1 MRTSSCSGSHADMR
15 SAIDEVSS
23 IKRELGQLRSQVSAV
38 ANDQA
43 AISKTA
49 EHTLDSTAAATRT
62 VKDFQLQIASLGTM
76 NELATTTEE
85 RLKSLN
91 ALAEHVTVKT
101 KALITQ
107 RVTIEHAISEGAR
120 LNEMVW
126 AMEAQIR
133 KLEDGNRQVTRAE
146 EVLWRQA
153 EEFAEEVLEELDT
166 ATSER
171 DRFRLDAARI
181 EKDGA
186 ALIQTVSAQIERLAI
201 EEKSFDAH
209 EQRIA
214 NLQSAL
220 TTVERQLETVLG
232 RQEAVGALDRKAEAL
247 AQTVRQLSNELD
259 EMTRRRADVDT
270 LAERLARV
278 ETTARETEAQQARI
292 ESGRQ
297 QLEELRAELEA
308 IHASR
313 ASAAELCTRLNADR
327 LALES
332 AGENIARFA
341 AGAPAIENQL
351 SVVLEKLRLLGDA
364 DRVAERT
371 RETISELE
379 ATLARSSEK
388 LQFVEKVERRLNGL
402 HTLNTEVG
410 RRMEEQLVR
419 RAELEGLRTRAEEIS
434 AHIGDAHQK
443 LGAIRTTQ
451 EKLPGILECVATLGR
466 DIEQLESRMNG
477 LRRSETDLADQERRL
492 DALVAGSRDQHAA
505 ITERT
510 AHLEAL
516 VQELNRASDVR
527 NELLA
532 DLSRVQAQHQETAAR
547 MAATEEKLKHVD
559 ALRQQLDDRQSA
571 LTAAEQRMV
580 AFEAQVGNLAQLA
593 ADTDIKIQAIAGR
606 ESMVAAVKAE
616 VEQVQNAAA
625 AVKNDVAAIVERRE
639 ELQTLRTRLDALV
652 ESLGDTDERIATIE
666 ARRALVQEVQSK
678 TEMIANLLEDIGAN
692 LDMVA
697 AQKAQIE
704 YASDQVGRL
713 EFSIQQS
720 QNTIRALHHERERAE
735 RVEEAIR
742 QIRTRERSPRATEA
756 AMTDSII
763 SS

>member
-1 MRTSSCSGSHADMR
+1 
-15 SAIDEVSS
+15 
-23 IKRELGQLRSQVSAV
+23 
-38 ANDQA
+38 
-43 AISKTA
+43 
-49 EHTLDSTAAATRT
+49 
-62 VKDFQLQIASLGTM
+62 
-76 NELATTTEE
+76 
-85 RLKSLN
+85 
-91 ALAEHVTVKT
+91 
-101 KALITQ
+101 
-107 RVTIEHAISEGAR
+107 
-120 LNEMVW
+120 
-126 AMEAQIR
+126 MEAQIR

-146 EVLWRQA
+146 EVLRQA

-186 ALIQTVSAQIERLAI
+186 ALIQTVGAQIERLAI
-201 EEKSFDAH
+201 EGKSFDAH